1 MNSKLLFKAIML
13 ILEGDTMIM
22 NINPLNESNMR
33 VIEKRTEVRR
43 EEIHILINC
52 RGFEETA

>member
-1 MNSKLLFKAIML
+1 
-13 ILEGDTMIM
+13 MIM